1 MKKCTCFAL
10 KRECDPDIC
19 VCTACSDP
27 PSQLITSQRCQNDNI
42 LMRRERATLIARS
55 DISGWGLFNK
65 YPLKAGDFIGEYVGE
80 AITQEEA
87 ERRGVLYDVKNQ
99 NYLFLAASDLVIDA
113 MRKGNKMRFIVSRFF
128 IAPKQRTLSHCSFV
142 FQESFGRPKRKRP
155 K

>member
-1 MKKCTCFAL
+1 
-10 KRECDPDIC
+10 
-19 VCTACSDP
+19 
-27 PSQLITSQRCQNDNI
+27 
-42 LMRRERATLIARS
+42 MRRERATLIARS

-113 MRKGNKMRFIVSRFF
+113 MRKGNKMRFIVSTFF
-128 IAPKQRTLSHCSFV
+128 ISSNECTVSHRTFV
-142 FQESFGRPKRKRP
+142 IQESFGRPECECP